1 MSVASS
7 AGVSSS
13 AGASV
18 FAVSVSVSVT
28 SKPVSET
35 SVSPS
40 SGFVGSTGSS
50 VEEERMT
57 RFFNTLDEA
66 DEALALFAGLE
77 SKKDISMYLRN
88 PNCKY
93 EIRATTKQD

>member
-1 MSVASS
+1 MAKLSS
-7 AGVSSS
+7 KSR
-13 AGASV
+13 
-18 FAVSVSVSVT
+18 
-28 SKPVSET
+28 KYYIYDLD
-35 SVSPS
+35 
-40 SGFVGSTGSS
+40 
-50 VEEERMT
+50 EEERMT

-93 EIRATTKQD
+93 EIRATTKQN